1 MSKAKKPQ
9 RKGTRLIRN
18 NAQETIYIYGL
29 VRSSLEIY
37 QFSNNRLKKQA
48 HFTNELIQRYF

>member
-48 HFTNELIQRYF
+48 QFTNELIQRYF

>member
-37 QFSNNRLKKQA
+37 QFSNNRL
-48 HFTNELIQRYF
+48 